1 MTYKSFT
8 TLDDLFNLLVKRFNI
23 PPPDNL
29 TPKELEE
36 WKKLKQYVI
45 QMRCVVIQYV
55 YLKH

>member
-23 PPPDNL
+23 SPPDDL
-29 TPKELEE
+29 TPKESEE

-45 QMRCVVIQYV
+45 QMRCVVISACP
-55 YLKH
+55 